1 MLTSLQFTDILG
13 IRFIYRYNVP
23 KYVPSEGQISYKD
36 LARACGLEEK
46 LLRRF
51 VQHVMLSQIFIEP
64 EAGYV
69 AHSSLSRLLKDDPE
83 AMDTIGFL
91 IEDLNPASM
100 KVIEAL
106 KRWPGSGEPNETGF
120 NIENDTDSPFY
131 VEIGKD
137 QERAR
142 RFGGGMRFMTRG
154 SLYDINHLIRGYNW
168 SELDQ
173 PGNTIV
179 DLGGGHGGVSRALA
193 KSTSHLQFIVQD
205 LPGTAEE
212 GRKLLPED
220 LQKRVTFQG
229 HDFMTTQPVKGA
241 DVYFFRF
248 ILHNWSDKYCKQI
261 LENLVPALK
270 DGSRIVIYEFLLPEE
285 ADTLWTQKQGRSVS
299 FDDS

>member
-1 MLTSLQFTDILG
+1 
-13 IRFIYRYNVP
+13 
-23 KYVPSEGQISYKD
+23 
-36 LARACGLEEK
+36 
-46 LLRRF
+46 
-51 VQHVMLSQIFIEP
+51 MLSQIFFEP

-69 AHSSLSRLLKDDPE
+69 SHTSLSRLLKDDPE

-154 SLYDINHLIRGYNW
+154 SLYDINHLIQGYNW

-193 KSTSHLQFIVQD
+193 KSTSHLRFIVQD

-229 HDFMTTQPVKGA
+229 HDFMTPQPVKGA

-285 ADTLWTQKQGRSVS
+285 ADTLWTQKQGRQVP
-299 FDDS
+299 FDTHDLPVRLMCS